1 MSTPLVTAAERTDD
15 TTAERPD
22 DTTAERRAK
31 RNWWIAVLALTLGA
45 LVVRVVYILVFRTDT
60 IDNLLPNGQ
69 PYVTRVWGDG
79 LVYHKQ
85 ANLLVDGKG
94 LIAPLPYELL
104 GVTQQSADHPPLY
117 VLYLAIFSALGLR
130 GDLTHM
136 LVSAPIGALTALSF
150 GLLGRRVWSPRVGII
165 AAAIGAFSPS
175 MIHYPGF
182 ILSETIS
189 IPLIAAFTL
198 FLYRLWDDPSFRNAI
213 GAGVFLGLAIL
224 SRAEVAMVVP
234 VAVIPLVAMLRGLR
248 PTRKFWLLCAC
259 GASCAALVLPW
270 VGYNLSRYEKPVYLS
285 VGMDYALAQGNCDQ
299 TYYGDLIGFYWL
311 DCMGQALEGTDLVF
325 ADQSLGASHLREVG
339 LDYIKAHKSR
349 ALLVAAARVG
359 RVTGVY
365 RPIQQ
370 SRLESFIENRDP
382 WLSNASVLTYYPL
395 AVSSIAGALVLR
407 RRKRLVL
414 PLVALVG
421 VTLFATA
428 ITLAVLRYRVS
439 AEPTLAVFS
448 AVALQAL
455 GAWCVRAWRDR
466 DPLDET
472 LEVSPP
478 MLGARAG

>member
-1 MSTPLVTAAERTDD
+1 MSTTLV
-15 TTAERPD
+15 
-22 DTTAERRAK
+22 TTAERRST

-94 LIAPLPYELL
+94 LIAPLPYELF
-104 GVTQQSADHPPLY
+104 GVSQQSADHPPLY

-198 FLYRLWDDPSFRNAI
+198 FLYRLWDDPSFRNAV

-234 VAVIPLVAMLRGLR
+234 VAVIPLVAMLRGPGAPLGGLQPQPLREARVPLGRHGLRARPGQLR
-248 PTRKFWLLCAC
+248 P
-259 GASCAALVLPW
+259 
-270 VGYNLSRYEKPVYLS
+270 
-285 VGMDYALAQGNCDQ
+285 
-299 TYYGDLIGFYWL
+299 DL
-311 DCMGQALEGTDLVF
+311 
-325 ADQSLGASHLREVG
+325 
-339 LDYIKAHKSR
+339 
-349 ALLVAAARVG
+349 
-359 RVTGVY
+359 
-365 RPIQQ
+365 
-370 SRLESFIENRDP
+370 
-382 WLSNASVLTYYPL
+382 
-395 AVSSIAGALVLR
+395 LR
-407 RRKRLVL
+407 RPHRVLLARLHGPSARGHRPRVRGPVHRCQL
-414 PLVALVG
+414 P
-421 VTLFATA
+421 
-428 ITLAVLRYRVS
+428 
-439 AEPTLAVFS
+439 
-448 AVALQAL
+448 
-455 GAWCVRAWRDR
+455 
-466 DPLDET
+466 
-472 LEVSPP
+472 
-478 MLGARAG
+478 ARSRP